1 MTDDEIKSIATLI
14 AEHIKPTREVM
25 DTEQAA
31 EYLGVSR
38 QFLEISR
45 CKGGG
50 PAFVKWAR
58 LCRYRK
64 AALDEWL
71 LSHQQMNT
79 VENT

>member
-1 MTDDEIKSIATLI
+1 MTPSELEILAQTIA
-14 AEHIKPTREVM
+14 AHIKPAREVM
-25 DTEQAA
+25 NTEQAA

-38 QFLEISR
+38 QFLELSR

-71 LSHQQMNT
+71 LSHEQMNT
-79 VENT
+79 VEG